1 MTRHAIAKVLGL
13 AASVGLAC
21 GAVPVRAEDGMVSV
35 ELNKLES
42 TGSACRAYLVLQ
54 NDTSHAFDSL
64 KLDMVMFDAD
74 GIVARRLA
82 VEAGPL
88 SAGKTS
94 LKVFDV
100 EGLACAD
107 VGRVL
112 LNDVLTCTG
121 DGSGLD
127 GCMDMIVPA
136 SRTESPFVK

>member
-1 MTRHAIAKVLGL
+1 MTRQSITRALGL
-13 AASVGLAC
+13 AALAGLAA
-21 GAVPVRAEDGMVSV
+21 GAAPAWADDGMVSV
-35 ELNKLES
+35 ELNKFES
-42 TGSACRAYLVLQ
+42 TDNACRAYLVLQ
-54 NDTSHAFDSL
+54 NGTSHAFDSL
-64 KLDMVMFDAD
+64 KLDMVMFDAE

-88 SAGKTS
+88 PAGKTS

-100 EGLACAD
+100 DGLACLD

-121 DGSGLD
+121 DGGDLD
-127 GCMDMIVPA
+127 GCMDMVVPA